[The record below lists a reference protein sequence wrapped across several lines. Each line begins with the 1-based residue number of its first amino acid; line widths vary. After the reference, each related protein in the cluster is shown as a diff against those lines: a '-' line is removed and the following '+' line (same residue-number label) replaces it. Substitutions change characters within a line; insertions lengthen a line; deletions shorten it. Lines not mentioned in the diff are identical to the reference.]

1 MIKQYAV
8 SCCLWAILLVLGNV
22 SAANTNKPLC
32 ADSSNNF
39 VGMAIDKDA
48 YITVAGSPDDDGT
61 TQTWE
66 LTQEDTVDPMK
77 DGNKKP
83 SGPQHSYSGKFL
95 QVLPDSGRSY
105 PERGNHLD
113 HAKDLDGDSP
123 YVAFDLKVT
132 RDRQGTH
139 ILFVRWTGGDTV
151 GGGDSLYVVMYK
163 KNGGKKRTL
172 VYGQETV
179 KPTVAPIDAGM
190 ANYEGCCYD
199 MVRANLSW
207 ECFETIFPMCRFFVC
222 LSKKLL
228 SVENKFEL

>member
-8 SCCLWAILLVLGNV
+8 SFCLWAIFLVLGTV
-22 SAANTNKPLC
+22 SAATNKPLC

-83 SGPQHSYSGKFL
+83 TGPQHSYSGKFL

-123 YVAFDLKVT
+123 YVAFDLKVS

-163 KNGGKKRTL
+163 KNGKKRTL

-179 KPTVAPIDAGM
+179 KPTVVPIDAGM

-207 ECFETIFPMCRFFVC
+207 ECFRNLNGSNYFCV
-222 LSKKLL
+222 
-228 SVENKFEL
+228 SVEKIIVCRKNLANYNF